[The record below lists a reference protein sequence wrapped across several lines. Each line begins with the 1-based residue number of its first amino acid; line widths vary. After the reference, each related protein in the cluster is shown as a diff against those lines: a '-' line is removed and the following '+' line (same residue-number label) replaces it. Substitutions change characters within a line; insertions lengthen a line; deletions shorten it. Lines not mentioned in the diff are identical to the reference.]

1 MSMMKKMMA
10 GLTLAL
16 VFGAAQA
23 RSAVALVEPERVVVA
38 AAPEALTAEQ
48 VKQAIVRGGAK
59 YDWTV
64 VREEAG
70 KIQLKY
76 VKQNKHEVVVDITY
90 DATGFQVRYV
100 NSINMKY
107 EVVNGNAMIHPFYNT
122 WVANLSRAISTE
134 ATALAAAK

>member
-10 GLTLAL
+10 GLALAL

-38 AAPEALTAEQ
+38 ATPDSLTADQ

-59 YDWTV
+59 YDWAV

-76 VKQNKHEVVVDITY
+76 VKQNKHEVVVDISY

-107 EVVNGNAMIHPFYNT
+107 EVVNGTAMIHPFYNT

-134 ATALAAAK
+134 ATALAATK